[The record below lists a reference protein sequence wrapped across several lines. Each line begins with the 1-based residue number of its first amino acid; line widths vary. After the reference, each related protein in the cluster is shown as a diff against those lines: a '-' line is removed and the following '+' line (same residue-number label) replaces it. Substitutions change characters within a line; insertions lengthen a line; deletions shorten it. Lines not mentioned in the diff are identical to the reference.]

1 MCQSKFFAYICN
13 VNKRLLYEISII
25 RPLIIFLLV
34 VYHSLCV
41 FTGGWVP
48 PQGVPSNDVY
58 WWLGHLI
65 SGFRIETIAFVGG
78 YVFCYQCVELG
89 RRQGFLAF
97 VWKKFKRLIIPCF
110 VFGIA
115 YYLLFRFNATRF
127 TWRVA
132 FWRVANGIGH
142 LWFLPMLFW
151 CFLACWLADRL
162 LQWLHEKHEAWYR
175 PVGWVLLVALA
186 GVSLLRVTGLK
197 MGLSRAPYFLFYF
210 YLGYWLR
217 ALRGDGRGVRE
228 GEEHPTSVSEKP
240 REGLEAYPSASEKH
254 SLDVSLPSKEGTWTV
269 VALWGVYV
277 VFLLLHLQATHLYL
291 PGCGFKCPRWLQGCS
306 QTVLRLMTLGH
317 TAGGILAV
325 YATTT
330 LWLRRYRT
338 EEAQPSGWLRECSRL
353 CYGVYV
359 LHMFFMQPI
368 YFFSGFPQWCCGSA
382 VGVWLMPWAV
392 LAVTLA
398 LSVAGT
404 WLLLKMRVGRFLIG

>member
-1 MCQSKFFAYICN
+1 M
-13 VNKRLLYEISII
+13 NKRLLYEISII

>member
-1 MCQSKFFAYICN
+1 MK
-13 VNKRLLYEISII
+13 KRLLYEISII

-89 RRQGFLAF
+89 RRQGLLAF

-115 YYLLFRFNATRF
+115 YYLLFRFNAARF

-151 CFLACWLADRL
+151 CFLACWLVDRL
-162 LQWLHEKHEAWYR
+162 LQWLREKHEAWYC
-175 PVGWVLLVALA
+175 PVGWVLLVVLA

-217 ALRGDGRGVRE
+217 ALRKDGRGARGRE
-228 GEEHPTSVSEKP
+228 GQLMEKP
-240 REGLEAYPSASEKH
+240 REGLGAYPPASEKH

-269 VALWGVYV
+269 AALWGVYV
-277 VFLLLHLQATHLYL
+277 VFLLLHLQATNLYL
-291 PGCGFKCPRWLQGCS
+291 PGCAFKCPRWLQGCS
-306 QTVLRLMTLGH
+306 QTVLRLLTLGH

-398 LSVAGT
+398 ASVFGT
-404 WLLLKMRVGRFLIG
+404 WLLLKTWVGRFLIG

>member
-1 MCQSKFFAYICN
+1 MYLCN
-13 VNKRLLYEISII
+13 VKKKLLYEISII

-34 VYHSLCV
+34 VYHALCV
-41 FTGGWVP
+41 FTGGWAP
-48 PQGVPSNDVY
+48 PEGVPDNAAY

-89 RRQGFLAF
+89 RRQGLLAF

-110 VFGIA
+110 LFGTV
-115 YYLLFRFNATRF
+115 YFLLYRYNPSRFNWT
-127 TWRVA
+127 VA

-151 CFLACWLADRL
+151 CFLACWLVDRL
-162 LQWLHEKHEAWYR
+162 LQWLHELHEACYR

-217 ALRGDGRGVRE
+217 TLRKDVRGVR
-228 GEEHPTSVSEKP
+228 G
-240 REGLEAYPSASEKH
+240 G
-254 SLDVSLPSKEGTWTV
+254 GWV
-269 VALWGVYV
+269 VAALWFAYFS
-277 VFLLLHLQATHLYL
+277 FLLLHLQATHLYM
-291 PGCGFKCPRWLQGCS
+291 PGCAFKCPRWLQGCS
-306 QTVLRLMTLGH
+306 QSMLHLMTLAH
-317 TAGGILAV
+317 TTCGILAL
-325 YATTT
+325 YASVTR
-330 LWLRRYRT
+330 WLHRHRGA
-338 EEAQPSGWLRECSRL
+338 EAQPGPMLRECSRL

-368 YFFSGFPQWCCGSA
+368 YFYSGFPQWCCTSE
-382 VGVWLMPWAV
+382 VGVWLLPWVV
-392 LAVTLA
+392 LLVTML
-398 LSVAGT
+398 LSVTGT
-404 WLLLKMRVGRFLIG
+404 WLLLKTRVGRFLIG

>member
-1 MCQSKFFAYICN
+1 M
-13 VNKRLLYEISII
+13 NKKLLYEISII

-89 RRQGFLAF
+89 RRQGFVGF

-110 VFGIA
+110 VFGIV
-115 YYLLFRFNATRF
+115 YYLLFRFNAARF

-151 CFLACWLADRL
+151 CFLACWLVDRL
-162 LQWLHEKHEAWYR
+162 LQWLHERHEAWYR
-175 PVGWVLLVALA
+175 PAGWVLLVALA

-217 ALRGDGRGVRE
+217 ALRKDGREVRG
-228 GEEHPTSVSEKP
+228 GEEQLMEKS
-240 REGLEAYPSASEKH
+240 REGLETYPPASEKH
-254 SLDVSLPSKEGTWTV
+254 SLDVSLPSKEGTRTV
-269 VALWGVYV
+269 AALWVVYV

-291 PGCGFKCPRWLQGCS
+291 PGCAFKCPRWLQGCS
-306 QTVLRLMTLGH
+306 QTVLHLLTLGH

-325 YATTT
+325 YATTM
-330 LWLRRYRT
+330 LWLRRHRT
-338 EEAQPSGWLRECSRL
+338 EDAQPSGWLRECSRL

-392 LAVTLA
+392 LVVTLA

-404 WLLLKMRVGRFLIG
+404 WLLLKTRVGRFLIG

>member
-1 MCQSKFFAYICN
+1 MYLCS
-13 VNKRLLYEISII
+13 VNKKLLYEISII

-89 RRQGFLAF
+89 RRQDFIDF

-110 VFGIA
+110 VFGSV
-115 YYLLFRFNATRF
+115 YFLLYRYSPSRFNWT
-127 TWRVA
+127 VA

-151 CFLACWLADRL
+151 CFLACWMIDRL
-162 LQWLHEKHEAWYR
+162 LQWLGDRHCKRYR
-175 PVGWVLLVALA
+175 LVGWVLLVLLA
-186 GVSLLRVTGLK
+186 GVSLFRVTGLK

-217 ALRGDGRGVRE
+217 TLRKDVGGARGGWIVA
-228 GEEHPTSVSEKP
+228 
-240 REGLEAYPSASEKH
+240 GLWFAYF
-254 SLDVSLPSKEGTWTV
+254 L
-269 VALWGVYV
+269 
-277 VFLLLHLQATHLYL
+277 FLLLHLQATHLYM
-291 PGCGFKCPRWLQGCS
+291 PGCPFKCPRWLQGCS
-306 QTVLRLMTLGH
+306 HFMLHLMTLAH
-317 TAGGILAV
+317 TTCGILALYV
-325 YATTT
+325 SVKR
-330 LWLRRYRT
+330 WLLRHRAAD
-338 EEAQPSGWLRECSRL
+338 AQPGPLLRECSRL

-368 YFFSGFPQWCCGSA
+368 YFYSGFPQWCCTTA
-382 VGVWLMPWAV
+382 AGVWLLPWIV
-392 LAVTLA
+392 LLVTML

-404 WLLLKMRVGRFLIG
+404 WLLLKTRVGRFLIG